1 MSELRPFLLELGVE
15 EIPHWM
21 LQPALADIERLFRDV
36 CQANQIDAGELK
48 LDATPRRLVLRSSG
62 LPLRQADREELVMG
76 PPKSAGQG
84 AAMGFARKNGVA
96 PEALLTEVT
105 PKGEYFAVRRQIAGR
120 ELRDILAE
128 ALPALIAR
136 IPWPKAM
143 YWTGK
148 GGQTFIRPIRWIV
161 ALLGDHIVEFEF
173 AGVQSGALSRGHR
186 RLGADEIAF
195 DHSNYEE
202 RLEKN
207 GVILSAEKRRKRIQD
222 GIKKL
227 LREHSRERS
236 RERERA
242 GAPAALTLIPDDNL
256 LNDIVHLTEYPTP
269 ILGGF
274 DSKFL
279 DLPQEVLSTVMR
291 HHQRYFTL
299 QDGDRKMAPHFI
311 AIMNMKA
318 DKKGYVVKGNERVLE
333 ARFNDGRFFWEVD
346 RQRSLASRVPDL
358 AKVTYQTKLNSNYA
372 QKANGIREGAVRL
385 AARLGFSESDIT
397 RAALLC
403 KVDLTTELV
412 KEMTELQGV
421 MGGLYAK
428 ADGEPETVWRSIYEH
443 YLPQSM
449 DDPIPETLGGRILSI
464 ADKLDTLEGCF
475 GVGLIP
481 SGSKDPLGLR
491 RAAQGVVK
499 TLVEGNIRVPLRQA
513 VSSGMQANA
522 LLYPPAEGGPNREAQ
537 LWEFFLDRLRSYFR
551 DVRGFAYDE
560 VNAVLA
566 GRWENLP
573 DVLDRLFALKLVRQ
587 TENFEPL
594 AASFKRIG
602 NILKQAGAAGG
613 TIDASLLEAGPE
625 LDLSNEMDRVL
636 AQVAESRKRED
647 YIQALTAIA
656 TLRPAVDAFF
666 DKVLVNA
673 PDPAVRANRLALLD
687 RLFHEVSSI
696 ADFSE
701 IVTSSTSE

>member
-1 MSELRPFLLELGVE
+1 MSELRPFLFELGVE

-21 LQPALADIERLFRDV
+21 LLPALNDIERLFRDV
-36 CQANQIDAGELK
+36 CQANQIEPGELK

-62 LPLRQADREELVMG
+62 LPVRQADREELVMG
-76 PPKSAGQG
+76 PPKGAGQG

-96 PEALLTEVT
+96 VEALLTEVT
-105 PKGEYFAVRRQIAGR
+105 PKGEYFALRRQIAGR

-161 ALLGDHIVEFEF
+161 ALFGDHIVEFEF
-173 AGVQSGALSRGHR
+173 AGVKSGALSRGHR
-186 RLGADEIAF
+186 RMGADEIAF
-195 DHSNYEE
+195 DHANYEE

-207 GVILSAEKRRKRIQD
+207 GVILSAEKRRKRIEA
-222 GIKKL
+222 GIRKL
-227 LREHSRERS
+227 LRGTGL
-236 RERERA
+236 A
-242 GAPAALTLIPDDNL
+242 LIPDEALRSDL
-256 LNDIVHLTEYPTP
+256 VYLTEFPTP
-269 ILGGF
+269 ILGSF
-274 DSKFL
+274 DRKFL

-299 QDGDRKMAPHFI
+299 KGADGKMAPHFI

-318 DKKGYVVKGNERVLE
+318 DRKGYVVKGNERVLE
-333 ARFNDGRFFWEVD
+333 ARFNDARFFWEVD
-346 RQRSLASRVPDL
+346 RQRTMDSRIGDL
-358 AKVTYQTKLNSNYA
+358 KHVTFQARLGSYHDKTV
-372 QKANGIREGAVRL
+372 GIHDGITRL
-385 AARLGFSESDIT
+385 AAWLGLDIET
-397 RAALLC
+397 ARRAALLC
-403 KVDLTTELV
+403 KVDLMTEMV
-412 KEMTELQGV
+412 KELTELQGV
-421 MGGLYAK
+421 MGGLYAR
-428 ADGEPETVWRSIYEH
+428 ADGEPEAVAQAIYEH

-449 DDPIPETLGGRILSI
+449 EDAIPSSPHGQLLSV

-475 GVGLIP
+475 GIGMIP
-481 SGSKDPLGLR
+481 TGSKDPFALR

-499 TLVEGNIRVPLRQA
+499 ILVEARLKLDLKKA
-513 VSSGMQANA
+513 VSAGMDSTRLLFAERGGSDGNA
-522 LLYPPAEGGPNREAQ
+522 
-537 LWEFFLDRLRSYFR
+537 LWEFLLDRIRYYFR

-573 DVLDRLFALKLVRQ
+573 DVLDRLYALKLVRQ

-613 TIDASLLEAGPE
+613 EINVALLEAGPE
-625 LDLSNEMDRVL
+625 LELSKEMEGVL
-636 AQVAESRKRED
+636 AAVARSRQAED
-647 YIQALTAIA
+647 YIQALAAIA
-656 TLRPAVDAFF
+656 TLRPAVDAYF

-673 PDPAVRANRLALLD
+673 PDAAVRANRLALLS
-687 RLFHEVSSI
+687 RLFTEVSSI

>member
-1 MSELRPFLLELGVE
+1 MSVLRPFLLELGVE

-36 CQANQIDAGELK
+36 CQTNQIDPGELK

-62 LPLRQADREELVMG
+62 LPVRQADREELVMG
-76 PPKSAGQG
+76 PPKAAGQG

-105 PKGEYFAVRRQIAGR
+105 PKGEYFAVRRQIQGR

-128 ALPALIAR
+128 ALPVLISK

-161 ALLGDHIVEFEF
+161 ALLGDNIVEFEF
-173 AGVQSGALSRGHR
+173 AGVKTGALSRGHR
-186 RLGADEIAF
+186 RMGSDEIAF
-195 DHSNYEE
+195 DHANYEE

-207 GVILSAEKRRKRIQD
+207 GVILSADKRRKRIQD
-222 GIKKL
+222 GIRKL
-227 LREHSRERS
+227 LR
-236 RERERA
+236 
-242 GAPAALTLIPDDNL
+242 GKGLTLIADDSL
-256 LNDIVHLTEYPTP
+256 LNDIVYLTEYPTP
-269 ILGGF
+269 ILGNF
-274 DSKFL
+274 DAKFL

-299 QDGDRKMAPHFI
+299 QSADGPGGQKQMAPHFI

-385 AARLGFSESDIT
+385 AGRLGYCESDIT

-428 ADGEPETVWRSIYEH
+428 ADGEPETVWKPIYEH

-449 DDPIPETLGGRILSI
+449 DDAIPESLGGKILSI

-499 TLVEGNIRVPLRQA
+499 TMVEGNLRVPLRSA
-513 VSSGMQANA
+513 VTAGMQANA
-522 LLYPPAEGGPNREAQ
+522 LLYPPAAGEPNRETQ
-537 LWEFFLDRLRSYFR
+537 LWEFFLDRIRSYFR

-566 GRWENLP
+566 GQWENLP

-594 AASFKRIG
+594 AGSFKRIG
-602 NILKQAGAAGG
+602 NILKQAGATGG
-613 TIDASLLEAGPE
+613 TVNPALLETGPE
-625 LDLSNEMDRVL
+625 LDLSNEMGRVL
-636 AQVAESRKRED
+636 AQVADHRKRED

-673 PDPAVRANRLALLD
+673 PDAAVRANRLALLG
-687 RLFHEVSSI
+687 RLFNEVSSI

-701 IVTSSTSE
+701 IVVSSTSE